1 MSYLSDLE
9 HTKLEAHV
17 YPGGIVVQT
26 NYISDPITGQRR
38 VPKTKVWRVERAL
51 GQGSF
56 GGVRLEVHPEE
67 NEQRAVKRIWSTGS
81 QFKKAY
87 ERELKALLEF
97 SKPKYK
103 ESAVFVE
110 FLGWFEDPESVYLAM
125 EYVPLGDLEE
135 NVIANGGTFKEE
147 EVRTITAQILEGLK
161 IMHLEN
167 FVHRDLKPKVSF
179 SRPSCQLDL
188 N

>member
-1 MSYLSDLE
+1 MSYLSDFE
-9 HTKLEAHV
+9 HTKLEVTVHL
-17 YPGGIVVQT
+17 GFVVQT
-26 NYISDPITGQRR
+26 RYISDPITGQRR
-38 VPKTKVWRVERAL
+38 LPKAKVWKVDRLL
-51 GQGSF
+51 GRGGF
-56 GGVRLEVHPEE
+56 GEVRLEVCAEE
-67 NEQRAVKRIWSTGS
+67 NEQRAVKRIWATGS
-81 QFKKAY
+81 TFKMQY

-103 ESAVFVE
+103 QSAVFVE
-110 FLGWFEDPESVYLAM
+110 FFGWFEDPESVYLVM

-135 NVIANGGTFKEE
+135 NVVANGGTIKEGE
-147 EVRTITAQILEGLK
+147 ARDITVQILEGLK

>member
-1 MSYLSDLE
+1 MVNRFTIQE
-9 HTKLEAHV
+9 GV
-17 YPGGIVVQT
+17 
-26 NYISDPITGQRR
+26 R
-38 VPKTKVWRVERAL
+38 ERAE
-51 GQGSF
+51 G
-56 GGVRLEVHPEE
+56 
-67 NEQRAVKRIWSTGS
+67 
-81 QFKKAY
+81 
-87 ERELKALLEF
+87 ALLEF